1 MTSAHPGL
9 KRQAQ
14 FVEVDTASVI
24 LRRLVVENLR
34 FVQKISGGWMALIAT
49 IRDGHFVTRV
59 ERVTPTMH
67 CVITYW
73 LIRTLQGLI
82 LTVTKQTLK
91 VSMLCKPEQAILF
104 LFLGWVVISS

>member
-14 FVEVDTASVI
+14 FVEVDTVSVI

-34 FVQKISGGWMALIAT
+34 FVQRISGGWMALIAT

-67 CVITYW
+67 CAITYW
-73 LIRTLQGLI
+73 LIRMRQALI
-82 LTVTKQTLK
+82 LIVTKQTLK
-91 VSMLCKPEQAILF
+91 VSRLC
-104 LFLGWVVISS
+104 